1 MRQMPDRLP
10 LGDDEIRA
18 LLGEGQAAL
27 WLGES
32 LILALVEKNL
42 LNTDTIL
49 EAIDIVIAAKKA
61 AAEAGGYPEISRAAA
76 MHLASISAS
85 IAAAR
90 ATPAGARRRRRPRAR
105 PTSAA
110 SPESSQ

>member
-1 MRQMPDRLP
+1 V
-10 LGDDEIRA
+10 
-18 LLGEGQAAL
+18 L

-32 LILALVEKNL
+32 LILALIEANL
-42 LNTDTIL
+42 LNTDAIL

-61 AAEAGGYPEISRAAA
+61 KAEAGGHPEISLAVATE
-76 MHLASISAS
+76 LASISAS

-90 ATPAGARRRRRPRAR
+90 VVPARAKRRRGRRPRSR

>member
-1 MRQMPDRLP
+1 MSDQLP
-10 LGDDEIRA
+10 EKDDEIRA

-32 LILALVEKNL
+32 LILALIEANL

-61 AAEAGGYPEISRAAA
+61 KADAGRDPDVSRAAA
-76 MHLASISAS
+76 TQLALISAS

-90 ATPAGARRRRRPRAR
+90 GVPTGAKRRRRAR
-105 PTSAA
+105 QK
-110 SPESSQ
+110 SST

>member
-1 MRQMPDRLP
+1 MPDRLSEK
-10 LGDDEIRA
+10 DDEIRA

-32 LILALVEKNL
+32 LILALIEANL
-42 LNTDTIL
+42 LDTDTVL

-61 AAEAGGYPEISRAAA
+61 KADAGWDPDISLAAA
-76 MHLASISAS
+76 THLASISAS

-90 ATPAGARRRRRPRAR
+90 SIPSGAKRRRRAR
-105 PTSAA
+105 QKS
-110 SPESSQ
+110 SP